1 MVERPACYNEK
12 NSLAAPP
19 PEEERTVTAEERR
32 KGIEQVLSQSPGPVS
47 AAALA
52 RRFGVSRQ
60 IIVGDVA
67 LLRAAGAA
75 IDATP
80 RGYVTRRGSV
90 GLVRQVACRHAA
102 ADMEQELNI
111 MVDNGCTVLDV
122 AVDHPVYGQL
132 TGALHLRSRYDVQQF
147 VVRCAEARPLSVL
160 TEGIHLHTLICPDEA
175 AWERV
180 RAALAAAG
188 FLLEEN

>member
-180 RAALAAAG
+180 RAARAAAG